1 MPKTPILPRKLKTV
15 NKKPSPGRRAREIP
29 IAPPRLDPRGEEL
42 FEVLKGVF
50 PSGLKCEIGIC
61 IDIVTITVPK
71 ESLVQVCQLL
81 KDAQNLSFD
90 YLCSISVVDYEES
103 EQRFEIV
110 YHMVSLSTYYKVA
123 VKTSVVSA
131 DPVLPTVTSVWRS
144 AEWFERE
151 GHDLFGVIFLGHSN
165 LSPLLLYEGFDGFP
179 GRKSFPFH
187 DYQEW

>member
-1 MPKTPILPRKLKTV
+1 MV
-15 NKKPSPGRRAREIP
+15 NKKPLSGRRAREIP
-29 IAPPRLDPRGEEL
+29 IAPPCLDPRGEEL
-42 FEVLKGVF
+42 FEVLKEAL
-50 PSGLKCEIGIC
+50 PPDLKSEIGVC
-61 IDIVTITVPK
+61 VDMVTITVPK
-71 ESLVQVCQLL
+71 ESLVQVCQFL
-81 KDAQNLSFD
+81 KDSQNLTFN

-123 VKTSVVSA
+123 VKTSVFSA
-131 DPVLPTVTSVWRS
+131 DPILPTVTSVWRS

-151 GHDLFGVIFLGHSN
+151 GHDLFGVIFLGHNN